1 MSKNSVSWDS
11 YQAVKNWIGKTSSRS
26 TTSRD
31 SSPKVAV
38 LCFVEQWSPIAMHTA
53 QMFEKLRKGGE
64 LTFCQIFILD
74 CELHDDACLDYDV
87 TVTPSVVFLWEGT
100 PFNVQRPNWDDDNKS
115 MASST
120 LSTLIIRSTTNLM
133 LYLPLNHTFIRTLD
147 SCGADLS

>member
-11 YQAVKNWIGKTSSRS
+11 YQTVKNWMAKTSSSS

-53 QMFEKLRKGGE
+53 QMFEKLRKSGE
-64 LTFCQIFILD
+64 LSFCQIFILD
-74 CELHDDACLDYDV
+74 SELHDDACLDYDV

-115 MASST
+115 MVFFYCFYIGYSFDIQFH
-120 LSTLIIRSTTNLM
+120 LILTSKSIHSNSR
-133 LYLPLNHTFIRTLD
+133 
-147 SCGADLS
+147 